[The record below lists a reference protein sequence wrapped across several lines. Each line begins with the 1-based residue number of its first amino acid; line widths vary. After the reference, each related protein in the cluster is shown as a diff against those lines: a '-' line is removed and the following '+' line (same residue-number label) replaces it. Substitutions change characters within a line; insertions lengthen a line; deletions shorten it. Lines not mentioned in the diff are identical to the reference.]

1 MIENAFEFDQ
11 ELHRMNEDELR
22 MLLRVLYLRADRAVS
37 QEVDTGRT
45 DAFAAKVQS
54 IFKELD
60 KQRSRDQAE
69 KQALET
75 QKTRE
80 IHIAFGD
87 SPLGSIKVAMGNVPG
102 RTERRFFTMN
112 DYYAIGPLGDLTNK
126 VNVQRRHLWLF
137 ERFHMSEHGRYA
149 AQGLDELLHINQVV
163 SSIEEET
170 RITIWY
176 ANNGHER
183 TGLLY
188 TMHLLRDRKG
198 PIYLIETRDL
208 YPKLFNTP
216 EVQYE
221 VCGTGEIHSENLLKM
236 WHHCEHDEALSSEER
251 RLMEQEWLHLSAQ
264 PGHLRL
270 MQDGYIQSVS
280 EDAID
285 EFIMQKVREVAST
298 RQPGEFIKSSRIV
311 GEVLGHLEQAVG
323 DTFIEYRIRQLILQ
337 GRLDMEGM
345 PHAMRFYSVR
355 LASS

>member
-1 MIENAFEFDQ
+1 MIESIFDFDQ
-11 ELHRMNEDELR
+11 ELHHMNEDELR
-22 MLLRVLYLRADRAVS
+22 MLLRELYLRADRAVS

-45 DAFAAKVQS
+45 DEFAAKVQS
-54 IFKELD
+54 IFKRLD
-60 KQRSRDQAE
+60 DRRNRDQAE
-69 KQALET
+69 KQALEA
-75 QKTRE
+75 QKTHE

-102 RTERRFFTMN
+102 RSERRFFSMS
-112 DYYAIGPLGDLTNK
+112 DYYAIGPLGDLKNK
-126 VNVQRRHLWLF
+126 LNVQRRHLWLL

-149 AQGLDELLHINQVV
+149 AQGVDELLHINQVV
-163 SSIEEET
+163 SSIDEET

-183 TGLLY
+183 TGLVY
-188 TMHLLRDRKG
+188 AMHLLRDRKS
-198 PIYLIETRDL
+198 PIYVIETKEL
-208 YPKLFNTP
+208 YPQLFNTP

-221 VCGTGEIHSENLLKM
+221 IRGTGEIPPEKLLKM
-236 WHHCEHDEALSSEER
+236 WHHCEHDEPLSSEER
-251 RLMEQEWLHLSAQ
+251 RQMEQEWLHLSAQ

-270 MQDGYIQSVS
+270 MQDGCIQSVS

-285 EFIMQKVREVAST
+285 EFIMQKFTEVAST
-298 RQPGEFIKSSRIV
+298 RQPGEFIKSARIV

-345 PHAMRFYSVR
+345 PHAMRFYSIR